1 VWGGAIVF
9 PHHQPSASLTMSH
22 STIAPL
28 SPSTSMHPLPGGAP
42 LSSSSSPT
50 HSGLPTQT
58 YHSTLL
64 PRSIPM
70 PALLDSVAAGAHY
83 SGVESVNERR
93 RSLNRGHS
101 HTAHTLSPRRHS
113 HLPAAASTSHLAAM
127 DDIREVRGYHSF
139 GRWCAWADVK

>member
-1 VWGGAIVF
+1 MQLF
-9 PHHQPSASLTMSH
+9 SLTTSSSAPLTMSH

-28 SPSTSMHPLPGGAP
+28 SPSTSVRPLPGSTP
-42 LSSSSSPT
+42 TSPT

-58 YHSTLL
+58 YHSSLL

-70 PALLDSVAAGAHY
+70 PAILDSVAGGAHY

-101 HTAHTLSPRRHS
+101 HTSHNAHTLSPRRHS
-113 HLPAAASTSHLAAM
+113 HLPAAASVSHLAAM
-127 DDIREVRGYHSF
+127 DDLRDVRRYFSF
-139 GRWCAWADVK
+139 RADVRWADMVS